1 MTTKAQLIFSSTYWK
16 IPPAL
21 IKYLMIDSFLFKP
34 LKISCYFNVINW
46 VAFEISIRKLYCKS
60 IRLYLF
66 TKDGIRAWLVDT
78 WDQSV
83 GADVK
88 AKGTMKVSWAQESWL
103 VYHWVPSIYCLSED
117 TTNHDD
123 DSHVL
128 SQILWY
134 VLHRQYS
141 FQWSS

>member
-16 IPPAL
+16 VPPAL

-88 AKGTMKVSWAQESWL
+88 AKGTVKVSWAQESWL
-103 VYHWVPSIYCLSED
+103 VYHWVPSIYCLQRTQRIMMMTPMYWARFCD
-117 TTNHDD
+117 TCFT
-123 DSHVL
+123 DSIPL
-128 SQILWY
+128 LNE
-134 VLHRQYS
+134 
-141 FQWSS
+141 